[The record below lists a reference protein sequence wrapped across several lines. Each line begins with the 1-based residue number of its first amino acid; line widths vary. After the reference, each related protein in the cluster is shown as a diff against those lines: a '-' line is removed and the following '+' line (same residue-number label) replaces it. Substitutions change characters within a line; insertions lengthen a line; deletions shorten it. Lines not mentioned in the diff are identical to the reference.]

1 MNSIRTLSLSA
12 LGLLSLLLV
21 SCETLP
27 LNQRHYISQPC
38 MLFDGTGA
46 HKFDCGLTSQIETGR
61 AGSGGAAGSG
71 CSSCH

>member
-1 MNSIRTLSLSA
+1 MFTKFACAA
-12 LGLLSLLLV
+12 LGAVSLVLA

-27 LNQRHYISQPC
+27 LSKRQYISQPC

-46 HKFDCGLTSQIETGR
+46 HRFDCGLTSQIETGR
-61 AGSGGAAGSG
+61 AGSGGAAGGG

>member
-1 MNSIRTLSLSA
+1 MKSLFFLP
-12 LGLLSLLLV
+12 LGLLSALFV

-27 LNQRHYISQPC
+27 LSERQFISQPS
-38 MLFDGTGA
+38 MLFEGTGA

-61 AGSGGAAGSG
+61 VGAGGASGGG